1 MLTLE
6 CQNKMFSMIS
16 QGLMSHFSF
25 RQLFQFIREHTRKQQ
40 VRISITLRVNARRCR
55 LPEYLIAFKHRC
67 VRSNCSCLTNIVSV
81 RHKGGRVFRVTSASI
96 FNDFECQKCKFVEL
110 PQAPFQKPF
119 ESCKNAH
126 LDAVYCVPSDRNC
139 FEMLI
144 FVRKENN
151 SDSHLKI
158 VLGVL
163 FIIIFMSLKA
173 WMLHK
178 FASDAVARNQDFLL
192 P

>member
-119 ESCKNAH
+119 ESCKTPISMPFIAFQVIETV
-126 LDAVYCVPSDRNC
+126 LRCLFLSERKTIR
-139 FEMLI
+139 I
-144 FVRKENN
+144 F
-151 SDSHLKI
+151 I
-158 VLGVL
+158 
-163 FIIIFMSLKA
+163 
-173 WMLHK
+173 
-178 FASDAVARNQDFLL
+178 
-192 P
+192 